1 MAHESAANSA
11 RSKRA
16 CGLDH
21 GILPGLI
28 GYQLRR
34 AQLAAFQNFA
44 AATGGMTP
52 GRFGVLT
59 LIAANP
65 GLSQSDLAAALAID
79 RSTLV
84 PVIDELEAKRLVA
97 RLPSPSD
104 RRTNALHLTDE
115 GEAARLDIEGRVR
128 RHEDDMAGR
137 LTSGERRQL
146 VALLSRLAF

>member
-1 MAHESAANSA
+1 MPHTSAMNSP

-16 CGLDH
+16 DGLDY
-21 GILPGLI
+21 GVLPGLI

-34 AQLAAFQNFA
+34 AQLAAFQHFA

-65 GLSQSDLAAALAID
+65 GLSQSDLAAALGID

-97 RLPSPSD
+97 RRPSPSD
-104 RRTNALHLTDE
+104 RRTNTLHLTRQ
-115 GEAARLDIEGRVR
+115 GAAARRDIERRVR
-128 RHEDDMAGR
+128 RHEDELAAQ
-137 LTSGERRQL
+137 LTTAQRRQL
-146 VALLSRLAF
+146 MALLARLTF

>member
-1 MAHESAANSA
+1 MPHGSAAHSA

-16 CGLDH
+16 DGLDH

-34 AQLAAFQNFA
+34 AQLAAFQHFA

-65 GLSQSDLAAALAID
+65 GLSQSDLAAALGID

-84 PVIDELEAKRLVA
+84 PVIDELEAKALVA
-97 RLPSPSD
+97 RHPSPSD
-104 RRTNALHLTDE
+104 RRTNELHLTRQ
-115 GEAARLDIEGRVR
+115 GEAARRETERRVR
-128 RHEDDMAGR
+128 RHEDDMAGQ
-137 LTSGERRQL
+137 LTLAERRQL

>member
-1 MAHESAANSA
+1 MPRAPSVNSP

-16 CGLDH
+16 DGLDY

-34 AQLAAFQNFA
+34 AQLAAFQHFA

-65 GLSQSDLAAALAID
+65 GLSQSDLAAALGID

-84 PVIDELEAKRLVA
+84 PVIDELEAKHLVA

-104 RRTNALHLTDE
+104 RRTNALHLTRE
-115 GEAARLDIEGRVR
+115 GEASRHECERRVR
-128 RHEDDMAGR
+128 RHEDDMAGQ
-137 LTSGERRQL
+137 LTEGERRQL
-146 VALLSRLAF
+146 VALLARLAF